1 MVRIV
6 QALAQSELVFINVLS
21 AEHREAVARQLARAD
36 VAAERLRFFEVLT
49 NDAWCRDHGAIFVT
63 RDGPEPLAAVNCDY
77 NAWGGKYP
85 PWDLDALVPAKM
97 AELLAVPCFPGD
109 MVLEGGSIDVN
120 GAGALLTTE
129 QCLLNPN
136 RNPSLNRAQIE
147 QRLRR
152 LLGVEQLIW
161 LGDGIVGD
169 DTDGHVDD
177 LCRFVGRDTVVT
189 VTESDP
195 ADANYQALADNL
207 ERLRAV
213 RLTRGTIL
221 RVIELPM
228 PAPVY
233 VDGQRVPASYANF
246 YIANRAVLLP
256 VFGDPQDRI
265 AADRLQA
272 CFPTRRV
279 VPIDCRDLVWGLGA
293 IHCLTQQLPRTA
305 TDNNDNDL

>member
-1 MVRIV
+1 VDC
-6 QALAQSELVFINVLS
+6 E
-21 AEHREAVARQLARAD
+21 
-36 VAAERLRFFEVLT
+36 
-49 NDAWCRDHGAIFVT
+49 
-63 RDGPEPLAAVNCDY
+63 Y

-85 PWDLDALVPAKM
+85 PWDLDAQVAAHM
-97 AELLAVPCFPGD
+97 AELLGVPRFAGD
-109 MVLEGGSIDVN
+109 FVLEGGSVDVN

-136 RNPSLNRAQIE
+136 RNPSLDQAEIE

-152 LLGVEQLIW
+152 LLGVEQIIW

-177 LCRFVGRDTVVT
+177 LCRFVGPRTVVT

-195 ADANYQALADNL
+195 ADDNYRALAENL

-213 RLTRGTIL
+213 RLADGQGLEI
-221 RVIELPM
+221 IELPM
-228 PAPVY
+228 PAPLSIG
-233 VDGQRVPASYANF
+233 GQRVPASYANF

-256 VFGDPQDRI
+256 VFDDPQDEI
-265 AADRLQA
+265 AARRLQA
-272 CFPTRRV
+272 CFPDRRV

-293 IHCLTQQLPRTA
+293 IHCLTQQVPATA
-305 TDNNDNDL
+305 IAGAHNVL